1 MTKLFGKEYSK
12 KTILESV
19 GNVSQICDVKKVKLT
34 GGNRE
39 GVDAVLFKTGSGLNF
54 SVLPGR
60 GMDFSDADYKG
71 IPLCWRSSVGEASGA
86 FYESEGGLWDRNY
99 HGGLFHTS
107 GITTAGAPSEDEG
120 VTLGLHGRIS
130 NTPAFNFYVDGY
142 WEGNDYW
149 VWLLGKVRIT
159 SGLGENLLLTR
170 KVSAKMG
177 ENKIY
182 LEDVVENQGH
192 QTTPHMIL
200 YHTNFGFPL
209 IGDETEFVAP
219 IKKTRIINEKNI
231 SESIKYS
238 TPQSNF
244 PDQLFYFDVAE
255 KGNGLTKYA
264 VINRTLNERNGLG
277 ISIEYSKHVL
287 PNLLEWKKLD
297 KAHYVVEIGPTNAM
311 YPIGGRKMEREQG
324 TLKFLKAGEK
334 VKYEIEFEILDTFK
348 KIEDTIQ
355 EIKSI

>member
-1 MTKLFGKEYSK
+1 MAKLFGKEYSK
-12 KTILESV
+12 KIILENV
-19 GNVSQICDVKKVKLT
+19 GDISQICDIKKVKLI

-120 VTLGLHGRIS
+120 VALGLHGRIS
-130 NTPAFNFYVDGY
+130 NTPAFNFYTDSF
-142 WEGNDYW
+142 WKDDEYW
-149 VWLLGKVRIT
+149 VWLLGKVKIT

-182 LEDVVENQGH
+182 LEDIIENQGY
-192 QTTPHMIL
+192 QKTPHMIL
-200 YHTNFGFPL
+200 YHMNFGFPL
-209 IGDETEFVAP
+209 IDEKTEFIAP
-219 IKKTRIINEKNI
+219 IKNTRIVNEKNI
-231 SESIKYS
+231 SESKKYS
-238 TPQSNF
+238 APQLNF
-244 PDQLFYFDVAE
+244 PDQLFYFDVAA
-255 KGNGLTKYA
+255 KDDGLTKYT
-264 VINRTLNERNGLG
+264 VINRNLNEGNGLG
-277 ISIEYSKHVL
+277 ISIEYSKKVL

-311 YPIGGRKMEREQG
+311 YPAGGRKMEREQG
-324 TLKFLKAGEK
+324 TLKFLEAGEK
-334 VKYEIEFEILDTFK
+334 VKYQIEFEILDT
-348 KIEDTIQ
+348 IEGIEKTVQ

>member
-1 MTKLFGKEYSK
+1 MAKLFGKEYSK

-19 GNVSQICDVKKVKLT
+19 GDISQICDAKIVKLA

-71 IPLCWRSSVGEASGA
+71 IPLCWRSSVGEASAA
-86 FYESEGGLWDRNY
+86 FYEPEGGLWDRNY

-120 VTLGLHGRIS
+120 VALGLHGRIS
-130 NTPAFNFYVDGY
+130 NTPAFNFYVDGH
-142 WEGNDYW
+142 WEGDDYW

-177 ENKIY
+177 ENIIY
-182 LEDVVENQGH
+182 LEDVVENQGY

-219 IKKTRIINEKNI
+219 IEKTRAINEENI
-231 SESIKYS
+231 SLSSKYHAPKS
-238 TPQSNF
+238 GF
-244 PDQLFYFDVAE
+244 PDQLFYFDVAAKE
-255 KGNGLTKYA
+255 DGLTKYA
-264 VINRTLNERNGLG
+264 VINRNLNEKNGLG
-277 ISIEYSKHVL
+277 ISIKYSKEAL

-297 KAHYVVEIGPTNAM
+297 KGHYVVEIGPTNAM

-334 VKYEIEFEILDTFK
+334 VKYEIEFEILDSSVRIDSTV
-348 KIEDTIQ
+348 Q

>member
-1 MTKLFGKEYSK
+1 MAKLFDKEYSK
-12 KTILESV
+12 KVILESV
-19 GNVSQICDVKKVKLT
+19 GDISQICDIKKVKLV

-39 GVDAVLFKTGSGLNF
+39 GVDAVLFKTGGGLNF

-71 IPLCWRSSVGEASGA
+71 IPLCWRTSVGEASGA
-86 FYESEGGLWDRNY
+86 FYEPEGGQWDRTY

-107 GITTAGAPSEDEG
+107 GIITAGAPSEDEG
-120 VTLGLHGRIS
+120 VELGLHGRIS
-130 NTPAFNFYVDGY
+130 NTPAYNFYINSH
-142 WEGNDYW
+142 WEGDDYW

-159 SGLGENLLLTR
+159 SGLGENLLLIR

-182 LEDVVENQGH
+182 LEDIVENQGY
-192 QTTPHMIL
+192 QKTPHMIL

-209 IGDETEFVAP
+209 INEDTEFIAP
-219 IKKTRIINEKNI
+219 IKKTRIVNEENI
-231 SESIKYS
+231 SESTKYS
-238 TPQSNF
+238 APQLDF
-244 PDQLFYFDVAE
+244 PDQLFYFDVAARE
-255 KGNGLTKYA
+255 DGLTKYA
-264 VINRTLNERNGLG
+264 VINRNLNEGNGLG
-277 ISIEYSKHVL
+277 ISIEYSKKVL

>member
-1 MTKLFGKEYSK
+1 MANIFGKEYSK

-19 GNVSQICDVKKVKLT
+19 GDISQICDAKIVKLT

-60 GMDFSDADYKG
+60 GMDFSDAEYRG
-71 IPLCWRSSVGEASGA
+71 IPLCWRSSVGEAHSA
-86 FYESEGGLWDRNY
+86 FYEPENGRWDRTY
-99 HGGLFHTS
+99 HGGFFHTS
-107 GITTAGAPSEDEG
+107 GITTAGAPSEDAGEK
-120 VTLGLHGRIS
+120 LGLHGRIS
-130 NTPAFNFYVDGY
+130 NTPAFNFYVDGR
-142 WEGNDYW
+142 WEGDDYW

-159 SGLGENLLLTR
+159 SGLGENLLLIR

-182 LEDVVENQGH
+182 LEDIVENQGY
-192 QTTPHMIL
+192 QITPHMIL

-209 IGDETEFVAP
+209 IGEKTEFVAP

-231 SESIKYS
+231 SESTKYS
-238 TPQSNF
+238 APQSGF
-244 PDQLFYFDVAE
+244 PDQLFYFDVAA
-255 KGNGLTKYA
+255 KDDGLTKYA
-264 VINRTLNERNGLG
+264 VINRNLNEGNGLG
-277 ISIEYSKHVL
+277 ISIEYSKKVL

-324 TLKFLKAGEK
+324 TLRFLKSGEK
-334 VKYEIEFEILDTFK
+334 VKYQINFEILNTSK
-348 KIEDTIQ
+348 KIESTIQ

>member
-1 MTKLFGKEYSK
+1 MAKLFDKEYSK
-12 KTILESV
+12 KVILESV
-19 GNVSQICDVKKVKLT
+19 GDISQICDIKRVKLV

-39 GVDAVLFKTGSGLNF
+39 GVDAVLFKTGGGLNF
-54 SVLPGR
+54 TVLPSR

-71 IPLCWRSSVGEASGA
+71 IPLCWRTSVGEASGA
-86 FYESEGGLWDRNY
+86 FYEPEGGQWDRTY

-120 VTLGLHGRIS
+120 VELGLHGRIS
-130 NTPAFNFYVDGY
+130 NTPAYNFYIDSR
-142 WEGNDYW
+142 WEGDDYW

-159 SGLGENLLLTR
+159 SGLGENLLLIR

-182 LEDVVENQGH
+182 LEDIVENQGH

-209 IGDETEFVAP
+209 INEKTEFIAP
-219 IKKTRIINEKNI
+219 IKKTRIVNEENI
-231 SESIKYS
+231 SEGTKYS
-238 TPQSNF
+238 APQLDF
-244 PDQLFYFDVAE
+244 PDQLFYFDVAARE
-255 KGNGLTKYA
+255 DGLTKYA
-264 VINRTLNERNGLG
+264 VINRNLNEGNGLG
-277 ISIEYSKHVL
+277 ISIEYSKKVL

-297 KAHYVVEIGPTNAM
+297 KAHYVVEIGPTNGM
-311 YPIGGRKMEREQG
+311 YPAGGRKMEREQG
-324 TLKFLKAGEK
+324 TLKFLQPGEK
-334 VKYEIEFEILDTFK
+334 VKYKIGFEILDTSE
-348 KIEDTIQ
+348 KIESIIQ